1 MMTTTTDLN
10 LAQDAL
16 GRLLLTT
23 PDGSRTTVT
32 AVRNFPITA
41 PDDGLSLVNAE
52 GKELAWINRISEL
65 DEPLKTLIS
74 ADLAQR
80 EFTPEI
86 KRILKISSR
95 ATPSTWEIETDR
107 GLTRLTLK
115 GEEDIRR
122 LSLSTLLI
130 TDSSGVQ
137 FLLRD
142 LRSLDRHSRR
152 QLDHFL

>member
-1 MMTTTTDLN
+1 MMTTTDLK
-10 LAQDAL
+10 LGQDAL
-16 GRLLLTT
+16 GRLMLTA
-23 PDGSRTTVT
+23 PDGVAMMVT

-41 PDDGLSLVNAE
+41 PDEGISLVNAE
-52 GKELAWINRISEL
+52 GREMAWIDRLSDLSPPNKELVCAALE
-65 DEPLKTLIS
+65 
-74 ADLAQR
+74 QR

-86 KRILKISSR
+86 RRIVKISSR
-95 ATPSTWEIETDR
+95 ATPSTWDIDTDR
-107 GLTRLTLK
+107 GPTRLTLK

-142 LRSLDRHSRR
+142 LKSLDRPSRR
-152 QLDHFL
+152 LLDHFL

>member
-1 MMTTTTDLN
+1 MTTTIDLN

-23 PDGSRTTVT
+23 PDGSRVTVT

-52 GKELAWINRISEL
+52 GKELAWINRLTEL
-65 DEPLKTLIS
+65 DEPLKTQILQ
-74 ADLAQR
+74 DLAQR

-86 KRILKISSR
+86 RRIIKISSR
-95 ATPSTWEIETDR
+95 ATPSTWDIETDR

>member
-1 MMTTTTDLN
+1 MTTTIDLN

-23 PDGSRTTVT
+23 PDGSRVTVT

-65 DEPLKTLIS
+65 DDALKTLICD
-74 ADLAQR
+74 DLAQR

-86 KRILKISSR
+86 RRIIKISSR

>member
-1 MMTTTTDLN
+1 MTTTTDLN

-23 PDGSRTTVT
+23 PDGLQVTVT

-41 PDDGLSLVNAE
+41 PDDGLSLVNTE
-52 GKELAWINRISEL
+52 GKELAWIDRLTEL
-65 DEPLKTLIS
+65 DEPLKTLILQ
-74 ADLAQR
+74 DLAQR

-86 KRILKISSR
+86 RRIIKISSR
-95 ATPSTWEIETDR
+95 ATPSTWDIETDR

>member
-23 PDGSRTTVT
+23 PDGLQVTVT

-41 PDDGLSLVNAE
+41 PDDGLSLVNTE
-52 GKELAWINRISEL
+52 GKELAWIDRLTEL
-65 DEPLKTLIS
+65 DEPLKTLILQ
-74 ADLAQR
+74 DLAQR

-86 KRILKISSR
+86 RRIIKISSR
-95 ATPSTWEIETDR
+95 ATPSTWDIETDR